1 MGVYYSAVSGYG
13 FVIDHEEYMNCGDEI
28 MARLSDADKIPSW
41 LDEFEDD
48 PYEAWSAF
56 LHLMSEDVDI
66 LTSGSYYT
74 DASYMQYLVCVNGQ
88 SNDGWGFN
96 DSQSMPQVTDDEVA
110 VLDYIREV
118 LEFDLDTHRMG
129 YYTGVL
135 QS

>member
-13 FVIDHEEYMNCGDEI
+13 FVIDHEEYMNCGDQI
-28 MARLSDADKIPSW
+28 MARLSDADKIPQW
-41 LDEFEDD
+41 VEDFEDD
-48 PYEAWSAF
+48 PDEAWSAF
-56 LHLMSEDVDI
+56 LHTMSKDVDI

-74 DASYMQYLVCVNGQ
+74 TADYDQYLICVNGS
-88 SNDGWGFN
+88 SNGSWGF
-96 DSQSMPQVTDDEVA
+96 SGSKLMPPVTDDEVA

-118 LEFDLDTHRMG
+118 LEFDPNTHPLG